1 MVVYAG
7 VLNYKRLQ
15 SAVVIAKAKLCVS
28 KLFIPR
34 RSKAIVATQQRLL
47 WGFLFMVGF
56 QQKVHKLEQYCD
68 SKQQTKKV
76 TKLIPGHVL

>member
-47 WGFLFMVGF
+47 
-56 QQKVHKLEQYCD
+56 
-68 SKQQTKKV
+68 
-76 TKLIPGHVL
+76 